1 MRRTKMLTI
10 GFIGAGNMGQAMMQG
25 WAPNKEI
32 KQLVYSTTMEKSEA
46 VAAKIGGEARGSIME
61 LWAESDMVVV
71 AVPPTALADIAP
83 EIKQWAMLKPSVILT
98 SVVGGVDLAALHA
111 HFGEQLMIVRALPNI
126 NVALRYGY
134 TALAFDG
141 TVDADTRGAL
151 AMLFLDFGRADEYPE
166 DQFGA
171 VSALAGSG
179 PAFVAGFTEAMMK
192 AGLAA
197 GIDAEKAESLAIQ
210 TVAGTGKNMID
221 LKKAPKDLANEVM
234 TPGGSTAAGYDVL
247 MTQLDGLVR
256 ETIDA
261 TMIKNAEASEN

>member
-1 MRRTKMLTI
+1 MLTI

-32 KQLVYSTTMEKSEA
+32 KQLVYSTTMKKSEA

-83 EIKQWAMLKPSVILT
+83 EIKQWGMLKPSVILT
-98 SVVGGVDLAALHA
+98 SVVGGVELETLHEQ
-111 HFGEQLMIVRALPNI
+111 FGQQLMIVRALPNI
-126 NVALRYGY
+126 NVSLRYGY
-134 TALAFDG
+134 TALAFDA
-141 TVDADTRGAL
+141 TVDADTRGAI
-151 AMLFLDFGRADEYPE
+151 AMLFLDFGRADEYAE
-166 DQFGA
+166 NQFGA

-179 PAFVAGFTEAMMK
+179 PAFVAAFTEAMTK
-192 AGLAA
+192 AGVAA

-210 TVAGTGKNMID
+210 TMVGTGKNMVD
-221 LKKAPKDLANEVM
+221 LKKTPMELANEVM
-234 TPGGSTAAGYDVL
+234 TPGGSTAAGFDVL
-247 MTQLDGLVR
+247 KTQIDGLVR

-261 TMIKNAEASEN
+261 TMIKNAKALEN

>member
-1 MRRTKMLTI
+1 MLTI

-25 WAPNKEI
+25 WAPNQEI
-32 KQLVYSTTMEKSEA
+32 KQLVYSTTIEKSQT
-46 VAAKIGGEARGSIME
+46 VAAKINGEARGSILE

-71 AVPPTALADIAP
+71 AVPPTALAAIAP
-83 EIKQWAMLKPSVILT
+83 EIKQAAMLKPSVILT
-98 SVVGGVDLAALHA
+98 SVVGGIDLAELHQT
-111 HFGEQLMIVRALPNI
+111 FGQQLMIVRALPNI

-134 TALAFDG
+134 TALAFDA

-166 DQFGA
+166 EQFGA

-179 PAFVAGFTEAMMK
+179 PAFVAAFTEALVK
-192 AGLAA
+192 SGVTA
-197 GIDAEKAESLAIQ
+197 GIAADKAESLAVQ

-221 LKKAPKDLANEVM
+221 LKKTPMALANEVM

-247 MTQLDGLVR
+247 TTSLDALVHD
-256 ETIDA
+256 TIDA
-261 TMIKNAEASEN
+261 TMVKNAAASEN